1 MESFQRLW
9 SDQVWILG
17 QNCLIGL
24 LCFPPQRHVR
34 SLVAVFWWFQHTF
47 WISKL
52 YSVLDISHDFVST
65 VVTEFEIVL
74 LTKKYNISDWQ
85 LYLLFSCCLQIYSG
99 EHNKFFSFC
108 CLLPRLLCPWN
119 FPDKN
124 TRVRCHFLL
133 EGIFLTQGSNLHLL
147 CLLHWLPWWLRQ

>member
-34 SLVAVFWWFQHTF
+34 PLVAVFWWFQHTF

-52 YSVLDISHDFVST
+52 IQFWISHMTLSQ
-65 VVTEFEIVL
+65 L
-74 LTKKYNISDWQ
+74 WSPNLRLSYWQ
-85 LYLLFSCCLQIYSG
+85 ESIIYPTGKLYLLISCCLQINSG
-99 EHNKFFSFC
+99 EHKFFSFC

-119 FPDKN
+119 CPDRN
-124 TRVRCHFLL
+124 TRVSCHFLL